1 MSLWVRLSRC
11 PHVQLQMVL
20 FTTCS
25 EVQINLYQCAGAGN
39 TGLPH
44 ARQVLYHPSIYQ
56 DTEIRTQKNVER
68 GQELGRKAQQALAS
82 V

>member
-1 MSLWVRLSRC
+1 MSLWVRLSHC

-25 EVQINLYQCAGAGN
+25 EAQINLY
-39 TGLPH
+39 PY
-44 ARQVLYHPSIYQ
+44 ARACHMLSKSSTTQVYTQ
-56 DTEIRTQKNVER
+56 DTEIRTQKNVDR